1 MKKNLLLLLISI
13 TIVSL
18 LQAQELTF
26 NWAKKVNGDIIS
38 NAPITKIANKSVFVG
53 TSKQGGANS
62 IVMDKYNL
70 TGKLLATYSYI
81 ISGENSVLK
90 DFSVDASGNIYLCGQ
105 ATISGGTA
113 NTQGFLAKLNAAG
126 TLAWQQLFNNKN
138 GLDEANRVRLD
149 NSNNVYCSENSNNV
163 AFTAS
168 SAYVYKYSTAG
179 NLLNQYTNTNSKET
193 IADMSVTSSGNVAVC
208 GGKVNTFDIIDSP
221 YTKVLNSSLVQQWQA
236 VKDNPA
242 SDGEY
247 CTHTRFDK
255 LGNVISA
262 VYTYTSYA
270 GMESNLYKYNAAGV
284 QQWEALTVLLGDDMI
299 QGMEMRSDNSVVYT
313 STDHPELGGWVVVTG
328 AVSAAGNSLWGNQY
342 TTSSGYPAPTCMAV
356 NSADQVFVGG
366 LDNEATAP
374 GANWM
379 VMAIDKNGVLGD
391 VEIYYNTVQTT
402 TYDFVKSIAVS
413 GTNIVAAGYKNGKE
427 IGWNL
432 DSFQNRVIKMNLNIL
447 PFKPAENTVAQS
459 ATANNAQPFTVQAWP
474 NPATDFTNIIL
485 PVSNEK
491 STISIFN
498 AAGVKVKEIIINAG
512 ATRASVMLHTF
523 PAGQYFVQVVNKTN
537 TYKTS
542 FIKN

>member
-1 MKKNLLLLLISI
+1 MKKNLLLLFISI
-13 TIVSL
+13 SIVSL
-18 LQAQELTF
+18 LHAQELTF
-26 NWAKKVNGDIIS
+26 TWAKKVNGDIIS

-62 IVMDKYNL
+62 VVMDKYSL
-70 TGKLLATYSYI
+70 AGKIQASYSYT
-81 ISGENSVLK
+81 ISGENAVLS
-90 DFSVDASGNIYLCGQ
+90 DFSIDAAGNIYICGK
-105 ATISGGTA
+105 ATLSGSVT

-126 TLAWQQLFNNKN
+126 TLAWQQFFNNKN
-138 GLDEANRVRLD
+138 GGDEANRVRLD

-163 AFTAS
+163 TFTGNA
-168 SAYVYKYSTAG
+168 AYVYKYSTTG
-179 NLLNQYTNTNSKET
+179 TLLNQYTKANSKET
-193 IADMSVTSSGNVAVC
+193 ITDMSVTSTGNVAVC
-208 GGKVNTFDIIDSP
+208 GGKVNTFNLIDSP
-221 YTKVLNSSLVQQWQA
+221 YTKVLNSSLVMQWQA

-262 VYTYTSYA
+262 VYTSTSYA

-328 AVSAAGNSLWGNQY
+328 AVSAAGNSLWVNQY
-342 TTSSGYPAPTCMAV
+342 TTSSGYPAPTCMTV

-366 LDNEATAP
+366 LDNEATTL

-391 VEIYYNTVQTT
+391 VEIYYNTVQTS

-413 GTNIVAAGYKNGKE
+413 GTSIVAAGYKNGKE
-427 IGWNL
+427 VGWGI
-432 DSFQNRVIKMNLNIL
+432 DSFQNRVIKMDLNIL
-447 PFKPAENTVAQS
+447 PFKPVDNTVAQS
-459 ATANNAQPFTVQAWP
+459 AMANNAQSSRVQAWP

-485 PVSNEK
+485 PASNEK

-498 AAGVKVKEIIINAG
+498 AAGAKVKEIIINAG
-512 ATRASVMLHTF
+512 ATRASVMLHAF